1 MFSQS
6 TNSQATASQS
16 AANQP
21 TASDASSAHQI
32 VLITGGSR
40 GLGKNA
46 ALQLAAAGYD
56 LILTYQHSAL
66 AAEEVANAARELGRR
81 AVALPLDLA
90 DSSQIAP
97 FIDTLRQTL
106 QQRWPASP
114 QSLYAVVN
122 NAGIGIHQ
130 AYADTSEAQLDQLFN
145 LHVKGPYLLTQQLIP
160 LLGQGSRVLNLST
173 GLTRF
178 AIPGYSAYAMMK
190 GAVETMS
197 LYQAKEL
204 APLGI
209 RVNVLAPGAIET
221 DFGGGAVRDNEQ
233 INQYL
238 ASQTAL
244 GRVGQPD
251 DIGRMIRLLL
261 SADSHWMTAQ
271 RVEASGGMFL

>member
-1 MFSQS
+1 MFNQS
-6 TNSQATASQS
+6 TNSQA
-16 AANQP
+16 

-66 AAEEVANAARELGRR
+66 AAEEVASAARELGRR

-160 LLGQGSRVLNLST
+160 LLGEGSRVLNLST

-261 SADSHWMTAQ
+261 SADSQWMTAQ